1 MPRGLTRTT
10 ALRTVDGGSF
20 PMATSNPT
28 QSAARTLVGF
38 GVVVAMLFGL
48 MALTGTW
55 VPRLGLDLRG
65 GTTITLTARTSDGNS
80 PPRENLETART
91 IIQQRVDS
99 LGVGEASVTVQGN
112 DQIEVAAP
120 NVNSDELV
128 ALVGATARL
137 NFRPVI
143 AVQEVTPPTTT
154 PTTTSA
160 GDATPSAGDAT
171 PSAGDATPSAGVA
184 TPSAGDATPTPTSTP
199 QRGPVPALP
208 TEPPAPRTPR
218 PSVPAAES
226 PSLEER
232 LDYQPTEQDV
242 EDFLAFQCGDEFP
255 DVSDQPLIACD
266 PEQTAKYFLG
276 PVVLSGERVTD
287 ATAGIPQGQLGWAV
301 SLSFDSQGTQEF
313 SDATAALA
321 AKQSPQNQFAIV
333 LDRQVISAPSVS
345 ERIAGGQ
352 ASISGGSINETS
364 ARSLAATL
372 RYGALPVDLE
382 ISSVDTVSPTLG
394 GNQMTAGIV
403 AGLVGLGLVVAY
415 SVIYYRG
422 LSVVVVGSLLAA
434 AVVTYAAI
442 VLLGSAVGFAL
453 NLPGIAGAIVA
464 IGVTADSFVIYFER
478 IRDEIREGHSLRH
491 AIQSG
496 WGKAR
501 GTILMADGVQLLAA
515 VVLYFLAIGS
525 VKGFAFTVGVTTAID
540 LVLVIFFTHPLM
552 TLLGQTKFYGEG
564 RKGSGLDPEHL
575 GVSRESLLGRLAST
589 RRRPRPGSKPSGG
602 TKQAAG
608 TQEAK

>member
-1 MPRGLTRTT
+1 
-10 ALRTVDGGSF
+10 
-20 PMATSNPT
+20 MATSNPT

-38 GVVVAMLFGL
+38 GVVVAMLLGL

-154 PTTTSA
+154 PT
-160 GDATPSAGDAT
+160 T

-422 LSVVVVGSLLAA
+422 LSGVVVGSLLAA

>member
-65 GTTITLTARTSDGNS
+65 GTTITLTARTSDGSS

-154 PTTTSA
+154 PTTPSA

-171 PSAGDATPSAGVA
+171 PSAGDA

>member
-1 MPRGLTRTT
+1 
-10 ALRTVDGGSF
+10 
-20 PMATSNPT
+20 MATSNPT

-154 PTTTSA
+154 PTT
-160 GDATPSAGDAT
+160 PSAGDAT
-171 PSAGDATPSAGVA
+171 PSAGDA

>member
-154 PTTTSA
+154 PT
-160 GDATPSAGDAT
+160 T

>member
-1 MPRGLTRTT
+1 
-10 ALRTVDGGSF
+10 
-20 PMATSNPT
+20 MATSNPT

-65 GTTITLTARTSDGNS
+65 GTTITLTARTSDGSS

-120 NVNSDELV
+120 NVSSDELV

-154 PTTTSA
+154 PTTPSA
-160 GDATPSAGDAT
+160 EDATPSAGDAT
-171 PSAGDATPSAGVA
+171 PSG
-184 TPSAGDATPTPTSTP
+184 GDATPTPTSTP

-218 PSVPAAES
+218 PSVPAAEP

-232 LDYQPTEQDV
+232 LNYQPTEQDV

-266 PEQTAKYFLG
+266 AEQTAKYFLG

-287 ATAGIPQGQLGWAV
+287 ATAGIPQGQLSWAV

-321 AKQSPQNQFAIV
+321 ANQSPQNQFAIV

-345 ERIAGGQ
+345 ERIGGGQ

-403 AGLVGLGLVVAY
+403 AGIVGLGLVVTY
-415 SVIYYRG
+415 SVLYYRG

-434 AVVTYAAI
+434 AVVTYAVI

-540 LVLVIFFTHPLM
+540 LLLVIFFTHPLM

-564 RKGSGLDPEHL
+564 RKGSGLDPQHL

-589 RRRPRPGSKPSGG
+589 RRRTRPDSKPSGG
-602 TKQAAG
+602 TKHAVG

>member
-38 GVVVAMLFGL
+38 GVVVAMLLGL

-154 PTTTSA
+154 PTTPSA
-160 GDATPSAGDAT
+160 GDATPSAGNAT

>member
-1 MPRGLTRTT
+1 
-10 ALRTVDGGSF
+10 
-20 PMATSNPT
+20 MATSNPT

-38 GVVVAMLFGL
+38 GVVVAMLLGL

-143 AVQEVTPPTTT
+143 AVQEVTPTTTT
-154 PTTTSA
+154 PT
-160 GDATPSAGDAT
+160 T

>member
-1 MPRGLTRTT
+1 
-10 ALRTVDGGSF
+10 
-20 PMATSNPT
+20 MATSNPT

-38 GVVVAMLFGL
+38 GVVVAMLLGL

-154 PTTTSA
+154 PTTP
-160 GDATPSAGDAT
+160 TPGDAT

-575 GVSRESLLGRLAST
+575 GVSRESLIGRLAST
-589 RRRPRPGSKPSGG
+589 RRRTRPDSKPSGG

>member
-1 MPRGLTRTT
+1 MATTSNTSGATRT
-10 ALRTVDGGSF
+10 LIGV
-20 PMATSNPT
+20 
-28 QSAARTLVGF
+28 

-48 MALTGTW
+48 MAITGSW
-55 VPRLGLDLRG
+55 LPRLGLDLRG
-65 GTTITLTARTSDGNS
+65 GTTITLTARTSDGSS

-120 NVNSDELV
+120 NVSSDELV
-128 ALVGATARL
+128 ELVGTTARL
-137 NFRPVI
+137 AFRPVL
-143 AVQEVTPPTTT
+143 AVQ
-154 PTTTSA
+154 A
-160 GDATPSAGDAT
+160 ATPAGT
-171 PSAGDATPSAGVA
+171 S
-184 TPSAGDATPTPTSTP
+184 TPTPSPEAPPRPNPDDEVGDQATSEPTSP
-199 QRGPVPALP
+199 AQRGPVPALP
-208 TEPPAPRTPR
+208 TEPPAPATPR
-218 PSVPAAES
+218 PSAPAENP
-226 PSLEER
+226 PSLQER

-242 EDFLAFQCGDEFP
+242 NDFLAFACGDEFP

-266 PEQTAKYFLG
+266 EQQTAKYLLG
-276 PVVLSGERVTD
+276 PVVVSGERVTD
-287 ATAGIPQGQLGWAV
+287 ASAGIPQGQLGWAV

-321 AKQSPQNQFAIV
+321 TKQSPQNQFAIV
-333 LDRQVISAPSVS
+333 LDHQVISAPSVS
-345 ERIAGGQ
+345 ERIPGGQ
-352 ASISGGSINETS
+352 ASISGGSINEET

-403 AGLVGLGLVVAY
+403 AGLIGLGLVVVY
-415 SVIYYRG
+415 SLVYYRG
-422 LSVVVVGSLLAA
+422 LTVVVVGSLLAA
-434 AVVTYAAI
+434 AVVTYAVL

-491 AIQSG
+491 SIQSG
-496 WGKAR
+496 WSKAR
-501 GTILMADGVQLLAA
+501 GTILMADGVQLLSA

-540 LVLVIFFTHPLM
+540 LLLVIFFTHPLM
-552 TLLGQTKFYGEG
+552 TLLGQTRFFGEG
-564 RKGSGLDPEHL
+564 RKGSGLDPAHL
-575 GVSRESLLGRLAST
+575 GVSRESLLGRRATT
-589 RRRPRPGSKPSGG
+589 RRRTRPDARPADSRQTVGS
-602 TKQAAG
+602 
-608 TQEAK
+608 QEAK

>member
-65 GTTITLTARTSDGNS
+65 GTTITLTARTSDGSS

-120 NVNSDELV
+120 NVSSDELV

-154 PTTTSA
+154 PTT
-160 GDATPSAGDAT
+160 PSAGDAT
-171 PSAGDATPSAGVA
+171 PSAGDATPSAGGT

>member
-1 MPRGLTRTT
+1 
-10 ALRTVDGGSF
+10 
-20 PMATSNPT
+20 MATSNPT

-143 AVQEVTPPTTT
+143 AVQEVTPPTTN
-154 PTTTSA
+154 P
-160 GDATPSAGDAT
+160 P
-171 PSAGDATPSAGVA
+171 

>member
-1 MPRGLTRTT
+1 
-10 ALRTVDGGSF
+10 
-20 PMATSNPT
+20 MATSNPT

-154 PTTTSA
+154 PT
-160 GDATPSAGDAT
+160 TPSAGDAT

>member
-1 MPRGLTRTT
+1 
-10 ALRTVDGGSF
+10 
-20 PMATSNPT
+20 MATSNPT

-65 GTTITLTARTSDGNS
+65 GTTITLTARTSDGSS

-120 NVNSDELV
+120 NASSDELV

-154 PTTTSA
+154 PTTPSA

-266 PEQTAKYFLG
+266 PEQTAKYVLG

>member
-1 MPRGLTRTT
+1 
-10 ALRTVDGGSF
+10 
-20 PMATSNPT
+20 MATSNPT

-38 GVVVAMLFGL
+38 GVVVAMLLGL

-137 NFRPVI
+137 NFRPVS

-154 PTTTSA
+154 PT
-160 GDATPSAGDAT
+160 T

>member
-1 MPRGLTRTT
+1 
-10 ALRTVDGGSF
+10 
-20 PMATSNPT
+20 MATSNPT

-65 GTTITLTARTSDGNS
+65 GTTITLTARTSDGSS

-120 NVNSDELV
+120 NVSSDELV

-154 PTTTSA
+154 PT
-160 GDATPSAGDAT
+160 T

>member
-1 MPRGLTRTT
+1 
-10 ALRTVDGGSF
+10 
-20 PMATSNPT
+20 
-28 QSAARTLVGF
+28 
-38 GVVVAMLFGL
+38 MLFGL
-48 MALTGTW
+48 MAITGSW

-65 GTTITLTARTSDGNS
+65 GTTITLTARTSDGSS

-120 NVNSDELV
+120 NVSSDELV
-128 ALVGATARL
+128 ELVGTTARL
-137 NFRPVI
+137 AFRPVL
-143 AVQEVTPPTTT
+143 AVQ
-154 PTTTSA
+154 A
-160 GDATPSAGDAT
+160 ATPAGT
-171 PSAGDATPSAGVA
+171 S
-184 TPSAGDATPTPTSTP
+184 TPTPSPEASPRPNPDDEVGDQATSEPTSP
-199 QRGPVPALP
+199 AQRGPVPALP
-208 TEPPAPRTPR
+208 TEPPAPATPR
-218 PSVPAAES
+218 PSAPAENP
-226 PSLEER
+226 PSLQER

-242 EDFLAFQCGDEFP
+242 NDFLAFACGDEFP

-266 PEQTAKYFLG
+266 EQQTAKYLLG
-276 PVVLSGERVTD
+276 PVVVSGERVTD
-287 ATAGIPQGQLGWAV
+287 ASAGIPQGQLGWAV

-321 AKQSPQNQFAIV
+321 TKQSPQNQFAIV
-333 LDRQVISAPSVS
+333 LDHQVISAPSVS
-345 ERIAGGQ
+345 ERIPGGQ
-352 ASISGGSINETS
+352 ASISGGSINEET

-394 GNQMTAGIV
+394 GNQITAGIV
-403 AGLVGLGLVVAY
+403 AGLIGLGLVVVY
-415 SVIYYRG
+415 SLVYYRG
-422 LSVVVVGSLLAA
+422 LTVVVVGSLLAA
-434 AVVTYAAI
+434 AVVTYAVL

-491 AIQSG
+491 SIQSG
-496 WGKAR
+496 WSKAR
-501 GTILMADGVQLLAA
+501 GTILMADGVQLLSA

-540 LVLVIFFTHPLM
+540 LLLVIFFTHPLM
-552 TLLGQTKFYGEG
+552 TLLGQTRFFGEG
-564 RKGSGLDPEHL
+564 RKGSGLDPAHL
-575 GVSRESLLGRLAST
+575 GVSRESLLGRRATT
-589 RRRPRPGSKPSGG
+589 RRRTRPDARPADSRQTVGS
-602 TKQAAG
+602 
-608 TQEAK
+608 QEAK

>member
-1 MPRGLTRTT
+1 M
-10 ALRTVDGGSF
+10 
-20 PMATSNPT
+20 
-28 QSAARTLVGF
+28 
-38 GVVVAMLFGL
+38 
-48 MALTGTW
+48 
-55 VPRLGLDLRG
+55 
-65 GTTITLTARTSDGNS
+65 
-80 PPRENLETART
+80 
-91 IIQQRVDS
+91 
-99 LGVGEASVTVQGN
+99 
-112 DQIEVAAP
+112 
-120 NVNSDELV
+120 
-128 ALVGATARL
+128 
-137 NFRPVI
+137 
-143 AVQEVTPPTTT
+143 
-154 PTTTSA
+154 
-160 GDATPSAGDAT
+160 
-171 PSAGDATPSAGVA
+171 
-184 TPSAGDATPTPTSTP
+184 
-199 QRGPVPALP
+199 
-208 TEPPAPRTPR
+208 
-218 PSVPAAES
+218 PAAES

-575 GVSRESLLGRLAST
+575 GVSRESLIGRLAST
-589 RRRPRPGSKPSGG
+589 RRRTRPDSKPSGG

>member
-1 MPRGLTRTT
+1 
-10 ALRTVDGGSF
+10 
-20 PMATSNPT
+20 MATSNPT

-38 GVVVAMLFGL
+38 GVVVAMLLGL

-154 PTTTSA
+154 PT
-160 GDATPSAGDAT
+160 TPSAGDAT

-540 LVLVIFFTHPLM
+540 LLLVIFFTHPLM

>member
-1 MPRGLTRTT
+1 
-10 ALRTVDGGSF
+10 
-20 PMATSNPT
+20 MATSNPT

-154 PTTTSA
+154 PTTPAA

>member
-1 MPRGLTRTT
+1 
-10 ALRTVDGGSF
+10 
-20 PMATSNPT
+20 MATSNPT

-38 GVVVAMLFGL
+38 GVVVAMLLGL

-154 PTTTSA
+154 PTP
-160 GDATPSAGDAT
+160 PSAGDAT

>member
-1 MPRGLTRTT
+1 MATTSNTSGATRT
-10 ALRTVDGGSF
+10 LIGV
-20 PMATSNPT
+20 
-28 QSAARTLVGF
+28 

-48 MALTGTW
+48 MAITGSW
-55 VPRLGLDLRG
+55 LPRLGLDLRG
-65 GTTITLTARTSDGNS
+65 GTTITLTARTSDGSS

-120 NVNSDELV
+120 NVSSDELV
-128 ALVGATARL
+128 ELVGTTARL
-137 NFRPVI
+137 AFRPVL
-143 AVQEVTPPTTT
+143 AVQ
-154 PTTTSA
+154 A
-160 GDATPSAGDAT
+160 ATPAGT
-171 PSAGDATPSAGVA
+171 S
-184 TPSAGDATPTPTSTP
+184 TPTPSPEASPRPNPDDEVGDQATSEPTSP
-199 QRGPVPALP
+199 AQRGPVPALP
-208 TEPPAPRTPR
+208 TEPPAPATPR
-218 PSVPAAES
+218 PSAPAENP
-226 PSLEER
+226 PSLQER

-242 EDFLAFQCGDEFP
+242 NDFLAFACGDEFP

-266 PEQTAKYFLG
+266 EQQTAKYLLG
-276 PVVLSGERVTD
+276 PVVVSGERVTD
-287 ATAGIPQGQLGWAV
+287 ASAGIPQGQLGWAV

-321 AKQSPQNQFAIV
+321 TKQSPQNQFAIV
-333 LDRQVISAPSVS
+333 LDHQVISAPSVS
-345 ERIAGGQ
+345 ERIPGGQ
-352 ASISGGSINETS
+352 ASISGGSINEET

-394 GNQMTAGIV
+394 GNQITAGIV
-403 AGLVGLGLVVAY
+403 AGLIGLGLVVVY
-415 SVIYYRG
+415 SLVYYRG
-422 LSVVVVGSLLAA
+422 LTVVVVGSLLAA
-434 AVVTYAAI
+434 AVVTYAVL

-491 AIQSG
+491 SIQSG
-496 WGKAR
+496 WSKAR
-501 GTILMADGVQLLAA
+501 GTILMADGVQLLSA

-540 LVLVIFFTHPLM
+540 LLLVIFFTHPLM
-552 TLLGQTKFYGEG
+552 TLLGQTRFFGEG
-564 RKGSGLDPEHL
+564 RKGSGLDPAHL
-575 GVSRESLLGRLAST
+575 GVSRESLLGRRATT
-589 RRRPRPGSKPSGG
+589 RRRTRPDARPADSRQTVGS
-602 TKQAAG
+602 
-608 TQEAK
+608 QEAK

>member
-1 MPRGLTRTT
+1 
-10 ALRTVDGGSF
+10 
-20 PMATSNPT
+20 MATSNPT

-38 GVVVAMLFGL
+38 GVVVAMLLGL

-154 PTTTSA
+154 PT
-160 GDATPSAGDAT
+160 T

-575 GVSRESLLGRLAST
+575 GVSRESLIGRLAST
-589 RRRPRPGSKPSGG
+589 RRRTRPDSKPSGG

>member
-1 MPRGLTRTT
+1 
-10 ALRTVDGGSF
+10 
-20 PMATSNPT
+20 MATSNPT

-154 PTTTSA
+154 PT
-160 GDATPSAGDAT
+160 TPSAGDAT

-422 LSVVVVGSLLAA
+422 LSGVVVGSLLAA

>member
-1 MPRGLTRTT
+1 
-10 ALRTVDGGSF
+10 
-20 PMATSNPT
+20 MATSNPT

-38 GVVVAMLFGL
+38 GVVVAMLLGL

-154 PTTTSA
+154 PTT
-160 GDATPSAGDAT
+160 PSAGD
-171 PSAGDATPSAGVA
+171 A

>member
-1 MPRGLTRTT
+1 
-10 ALRTVDGGSF
+10 
-20 PMATSNPT
+20 MATSNPT

-38 GVVVAMLFGL
+38 GVVVAMLLGL

-154 PTTTSA
+154 PT
-160 GDATPSAGDAT
+160 TPSAGDAT

-575 GVSRESLLGRLAST
+575 GVSRESLIGRLAST
-589 RRRPRPGSKPSGG
+589 RRRTRPDSKPSGG

>member
-1 MPRGLTRTT
+1 
-10 ALRTVDGGSF
+10 
-20 PMATSNPT
+20 MATSNPT

-38 GVVVAMLFGL
+38 GVVVAMLLGL

-154 PTTTSA
+154 PT
-160 GDATPSAGDAT
+160 
-171 PSAGDATPSAGVA
+171 